1 MSNTSNTKRSN
12 GSQRSNNDWADE
24 LIWSIVKAIGHLL
37 WLAILFPALSVPA
50 FISLAMMLSYGLGAG
65 MLTAIAL
72 GAGYGAWAALDAQ
85 SFENWI
91 AKPVQHRVQTWWR
104 YTRTWESVC
113 TLNGLT
119 ARHKDRTL
127 TPQLRCVWIGKY
139 SDVID
144 LRVITGQSVHDWQ
157 KRAREL
163 AAAWRADRLTVR
175 ATAPG
180 ELRITITRYDYLAQ
194 PVRLPRQPANTNDN
208 LSAVPVG
215 ITDTHQWWWVPVLGH
230 HLLIAGA
237 TGQAK
242 GPCCGPSSP
251 VSPPPFKPGRYA
263 CASSTPKVGW
273 NSAPGHRSSPRSLMT
288 PPTPHWNYSGAWYG

>member
-194 PVRLPRQPANTNDN
+194 PVRLPRQPANTNVN

-273 NSAPGHRSSPRSLMT
+273 NSAPEHPSSPRSPTT
-288 PPTPHWNYSGAWYG
+288 PPTPPWNYSGPWCG